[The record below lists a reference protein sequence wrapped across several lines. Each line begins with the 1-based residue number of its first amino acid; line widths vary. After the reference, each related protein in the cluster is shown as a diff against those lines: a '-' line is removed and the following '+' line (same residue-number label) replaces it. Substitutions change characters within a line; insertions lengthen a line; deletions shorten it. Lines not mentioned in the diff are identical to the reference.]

1 MQNKFDK
8 LEDSFVYTMTE
19 TTMPSQVMSN
29 QSSDNMISLMY
40 TLKTGVY
47 LQDENSGEIISASDI
62 TSISTSGSRFK
73 AVVSARSLDKDT
85 LKEMSGV
92 FRTTSGLCDINY
104 KDDGENNTWSSNSSL
119 GSFFRKSLSLDD
131 SSPKT
136 VLNRTECEIFA
147 LKAKDL
153 NMISYN
159 CNLSST
165 GKAALL
171 NILHYEEELAPAK

>member
-1 MQNKFDK
+1 MKSY
-8 LEDSFVYTMTE
+8 LHLTSRPYPHPAADSKQWSV
-19 TTMPSQVMSN
+19 Q
-29 QSSDNMISLMY
+29 
-40 TLKTGVY
+40 
-47 LQDENSGEIISASDI
+47 
-62 TSISTSGSRFK
+62 
-73 AVVSARSLDKDT
+73 RSLDKDT

-104 KDDGENNTWSSNSSL
+104 KDDGENNTWSSDSSL

-153 NMISYN
+153 NIIIP
-159 CNLSST
+159 T
-165 GKAALL
+165 AATRVRQARQ
-171 NILHYEEELAPAK
+171 HC